1 MLIET
6 NILNNK
12 PMKKLILLIAAVV
25 IGHTTVFSQGC
36 LPEGITITSQAQID
50 SFQINYPG
58 CTEIEGDVMIGGMFH
73 DITNLLGLSV
83 LTTIGGNL
91 KIQTVWE
98 LHSLAGLE
106 NLSYIGGDLSINNND
121 SLTSLTGLDNLTS
134 IGGDLLIGD
143 GYGINDEGN
152 DSLTSL
158 TGVGN
163 LSSIGGC
170 LRIEG
175 NDYLENISGLSTITS
190 VGGCIGILG
199 NYSLISLSGLDNI
212 IASSV
217 TDLNI
222 SHNSALSTCNVQ
234 SICNYLASPN
244 GIVDIYDN
252 APGCNNPLE
261 IASLCGISLPCLPFG
276 NYYFYTQADLDN
288 FQTNYPGCTSLQGY
302 VSIVGDDIV
311 NLNGFNVVASFEN
324 ELHIT
329 NNPLLV
335 NLSGLDSVEYV
346 GDKFYIN
353 NNLNLTSL
361 TALAK
366 LNYVGSELYIGYN
379 KVLPSL
385 SGLENMVTIGSDVYF
400 VGNDKLTSLT
410 GLASLDSIGGSL
422 TIAWNK
428 ILTSLAGMENL
439 HSESIYRLDIHN
451 NQLLSTCN
459 VQSVC
464 DYLAAPNAGVWIY
477 SNATGCNSALE
488 VIAACTVGT
497 SYMEA
502 TENHIA
508 LYPNPATDQI
518 TLESP
523 VAGQVTILNLGG
535 QKLIQKEIIGQT
547 TNLDISNLPKGVYF
561 VHFVGVQNVWAY
573 KFWLKK

>member
-1 MLIET
+1 MW
-6 NILNNK
+6 
-12 PMKKLILLIAAVV
+12 KLVIFFVALLAINCLQAQ
-25 IGHTTVFSQGC
+25 TC
-36 LPEGITITSQAQID
+36 LPDGINFTTQAQIN
-50 SFQINYPG
+50 SFQVNYPN
-58 CTEIEGDVMIGGMFH
+58 CTSIEGDVMINGV
-73 DITNLLGLSV
+73 DITNLSGLSM
-83 LTTIGGNL
+83 
-91 KIQTVWE
+91 
-98 LHSLAGLE
+98 
-106 NLSYIGGDLSINNND
+106 
-121 SLTSLTGLDNLTS
+121 LTS
-134 IGGDLLIGD
+134 IGGSLSIG
-143 GYGINDEGN
+143 YYENAGN
-152 DSLTSL
+152 PNLTSL
-158 TGVGN
+158 AGLNGLTYIGSYLLIINNLALTNLSGLNNLTYIGSDLNISNNTLSTLAGLQNLDSIGGSLGIERNYSLLSLTGLNN
-163 LSSIGGC
+163 LSSIGNK
-170 LRIEG
+170 I
-175 NDYLENISGLSTITS
+175 YITENHALASLAGLNNINAASIHD
-190 VGGCIGILG
+190 
-199 NYSLISLSGLDNI
+199 LIIYNNSSLSNC
-212 IASSV
+212 A
-217 TDLNI
+217 
-222 SHNSALSTCNVQ
+222 VQ

-244 GIVDIYDN
+244 GVVQIINN
-252 APGCNNPLE
+252 AIGCNTPPE
-261 IASLCGISLPCLPFG
+261 IAADCGITLPCLPFG
-276 NYYFYTQADLDN
+276 NYYFTSQAEIDN

-573 KFWLKK
+573 KFCKQ